1 MNKIFKLITSI
12 SFLFFSINAAL
23 SEENFFNEALKM
35 YQNEKYEDARFMLE
49 RNIVFNPKDAKS
61 YLYLA
66 KIYNHEEDQNKE
78 EYNLETTLL
87 IEPNNEEAILMLMK
101 IALKKSNYSK
111 VNDLSQTFIKVC
123 KKLCDEN
130 NEIQKSLKNI
140 EPATMSLDQNLN
152 KILIIDFG
160 SQFTQL
166 IARRIR
172 ELGVFSEIVS
182 HKKIKIKHIDKSIK
196 GIILSGGPLNVYE
209 INKYSFD
216 KKIINLSI
224 PILGI
229 CFGHQILSKLNGGRV
244 KQSKHREFGLA
255 NIYKKNESLLIKNF
269 FNKQKSKKVWMSH
282 ADQVSKLPKNFK
294 VIASSTNSK
303 FAIVENKLNKFY
315 GIQFHPEVTHTENGK
330 KLISNFIF
338 LICKIKRNWSSKDQ
352 KIQLIKE
359 VKDQVGSEKVICALS
374 GGVDSS
380 VVAQLLNKAIGKKLY
395 CIFVNTGLLRKNEEV
410 QVVQTFKKRL
420 KINLIYV
427 NAEKEFLKK
436 LHNVSDPEK
445 KRKIIGNLFI
455 KIFERYA
462 KKIKNVKFL
471 AQGTLYPDLI
481 ESRSVTGSQTSKIK
495 SHHNVGGLPK
505 KMKLKLVEPL
515 KFLFKDEV
523 RKLGLELN
531 LNKDIISR
539 HPFPGPG
546 LAIRMPGLITNEKI
560 KILKEADYYFI
571 QALRDHGL
579 YHKIWQAYA
588 ALLPVKTVGV
598 MGDNRTYEYLC
609 LLRAITSEDGMTADF
624 YEFKKSFMETI
635 SNKIVNSIR
644 GINRVVYD
652 ITSKP
657 PSTIELE

>member
-1 MNKIFKLITSI
+1 
-12 SFLFFSINAAL
+12 
-23 SEENFFNEALKM
+23 
-35 YQNEKYEDARFMLE
+35 
-49 RNIVFNPKDAKS
+49 
-61 YLYLA
+61 
-66 KIYNHEEDQNKE
+66 
-78 EYNLETTLL
+78 
-87 IEPNNEEAILMLMK
+87 
-101 IALKKSNYSK
+101 
-111 VNDLSQTFIKVC
+111 
-123 KKLCDEN
+123 
-130 NEIQKSLKNI
+130 
-140 EPATMSLDQNLN
+140 MSLDQNLD

-172 ELGVFSEIVS
+172 ELGVFSEIIS
-182 HKKIKIKHIDKSIK
+182 HKKIKIKDVDVSIR
-196 GIILSGGPLNVYE
+196 GIILSGGPLNVDQ

-216 KKIINLSI
+216 KKIINSNI

-229 CFGHQILSKLNGGRV
+229 CFGHQMLSKLNGGKV

-255 NIYKKNESLLIKNF
+255 NIYKKNESLLTKNF
-269 FNKQKSKKVWMSH
+269 FNKQKFKKVWMSH

-294 VIASSTNSK
+294 VVASSTNSK
-303 FAIVENKLNKFY
+303 FAIVENKLKKFY

-420 KINLIYV
+420 KMNLIYV

-462 KKIKNVKFL
+462 KKIKSVKFL

-481 ESRSVTGSQTSKIK
+481 ESKSVTGSQTSKIK

-505 KMKLKLVEPL
+505 KMKLTLVEPL

-531 LNKDIISR
+531 LSKDIISR

-624 YEFKKSFMETI
+624 YEFKKSFMQTI

-652 ITSKP
+652 VTSKP

>member
-1 MNKIFKLITSI
+1 MN
-12 SFLFFSINAAL
+12 
-23 SEENFFNEALKM
+23 
-35 YQNEKYEDARFMLE
+35 
-49 RNIVFNPKDAKS
+49 
-61 YLYLA
+61 
-66 KIYNHEEDQNKE
+66 
-78 EYNLETTLL
+78 
-87 IEPNNEEAILMLMK
+87 
-101 IALKKSNYSK
+101 
-111 VNDLSQTFIKVC
+111 
-123 KKLCDEN
+123 
-130 NEIQKSLKNI
+130 
-140 EPATMSLDQNLN
+140 LDQNLN
-152 KILIIDFG
+152 KVLIIDFG

-166 IARRIR
+166 IARRVR
-172 ELGVFSEIVS
+172 ELGVFSDIVS
-182 HKKIKIKHIDKSIK
+182 HKKIKIKDINKSVK
-196 GIILSGGPLNVYE
+196 GIILSGGPLNVYQ

-216 KKIINLSI
+216 KKILGFNI
-224 PILGI
+224 PVLGI

-255 NIYKKNESLLIKNF
+255 NVFKKNSSLLTNNF
-269 FNKQKSKKVWMSH
+269 FGQKKSKQVWMSH
-282 ADQVSKLPKNFK
+282 ADQVSKLPNNFK
-294 VIASSTNSK
+294 VIASSSNSK
-303 FAIVENKLNKFY
+303 FAIVENKRKNYY
-315 GIQFHPEVTHTENGK
+315 GVQFHPEVTHTENGK

-338 LICKIKRNWSSKDQ
+338 LICKIKKNWSSKDQ
-352 KIQLIKE
+352 KKQLIQDVRK
-359 VKDQVGSEKVICALS
+359 QVGNNKVICALS

-395 CIFVNTGLLRKNEEV
+395 CIFVNTGLLRKNEET
-410 QVVQTFKKRL
+410 QVVKTFKKRL

-427 NAEKEFLKK
+427 NAEKEFLSK
-436 LHNVSDPEK
+436 LKNVSDPEK

-481 ESRSVTGSQTSKIK
+481 ESKSVTGSQTSKIK

-505 KMKLKLVEPL
+505 KMNLKLVEPL

-531 LNKDIISR
+531 LSKEIISR

-546 LAIRMPGLITNEKI
+546 LAIRMPGVITKEKI
-560 KILKEADYYFI
+560 KILKEADNYFI
-571 QALRDHGL
+571 QALKDDGL

-624 YEFKKSFMETI
+624 YEFKKSFMQKI

-652 ITSKP
+652 VTSKP

>member
-1 MNKIFKLITSI
+1 
-12 SFLFFSINAAL
+12 
-23 SEENFFNEALKM
+23 
-35 YQNEKYEDARFMLE
+35 
-49 RNIVFNPKDAKS
+49 
-61 YLYLA
+61 
-66 KIYNHEEDQNKE
+66 
-78 EYNLETTLL
+78 
-87 IEPNNEEAILMLMK
+87 
-101 IALKKSNYSK
+101 
-111 VNDLSQTFIKVC
+111 
-123 KKLCDEN
+123 
-130 NEIQKSLKNI
+130 
-140 EPATMSLDQNLN
+140 MSLNQSLN

-172 ELGVFSEIVS
+172 EFGVFSEIIS
-182 HKKIKIKHIDKSIK
+182 HKKIKNKNINNTVK

-209 INKYSFD
+209 LKKYSFD
-216 KKIINLSI
+216 KKIIQRGI

-229 CFGHQILSKLNGGRV
+229 CFGHQILSKINGGKV
-244 KQSKHREFGLA
+244 KQSKNREFGLA
-255 NIYKKNESLLIKNF
+255 NIFKKKDSLITKNF
-269 FNKQKSKKVWMSH
+269 FKGKRSVKVWMSH
-282 ADQVSKLPKNFK
+282 ADEVSKLPKNFT
-294 VIASSTNSK
+294 VIASSVNSK
-303 FAIVENKLNKFY
+303 FAMVENKSKNFY
-315 GIQFHPEVTHTENGK
+315 GVQFHPEVTHTENGRT
-330 KLISNFIF
+330 IIRNFIF
-338 LICKIKRNWSSKDQ
+338 LICKIKKNWSAKNQ
-352 KIQLIKE
+352 KIKLINE
-359 VKDQVGSEKVICALS
+359 VKNQVGNNKVICALS

-395 CIFVNTGLLRKNEEV
+395 CIFVNTGLLRKNEEK
-410 QVVQTFKKRL
+410 QVISTFKKKL

-427 NAEKEFLKK
+427 NAEKEFLRK
-436 LHNVSDPEK
+436 LKNISDPEK

-481 ESRSVTGSQTSKIK
+481 ESKSVTGSQTSKIK

-505 KMKLKLVEPL
+505 KMKLNLVEPL

-523 RKLGLELN
+523 RNLGLELH
-531 LNKDIISR
+531 LSKEIISR

-546 LAIRMPGLITNEKI
+546 LAIRMPGIITREKI
-560 KILKEADYYFI
+560 NILKEADNYFI
-571 QALRDHGL
+571 QALKDNNL

-624 YEFKKSFMETI
+624 YEFKKSFIQEI

>member
-1 MNKIFKLITSI
+1 
-12 SFLFFSINAAL
+12 
-23 SEENFFNEALKM
+23 
-35 YQNEKYEDARFMLE
+35 
-49 RNIVFNPKDAKS
+49 
-61 YLYLA
+61 
-66 KIYNHEEDQNKE
+66 
-78 EYNLETTLL
+78 
-87 IEPNNEEAILMLMK
+87 
-101 IALKKSNYSK
+101 
-111 VNDLSQTFIKVC
+111 
-123 KKLCDEN
+123 
-130 NEIQKSLKNI
+130 
-140 EPATMSLDQNLN
+140 MSLEKNLN

-172 ELGVFSEIVS
+172 ESGVFSEIIS
-182 HKKIKIKHIDKSIK
+182 HKKIKNKNIDNSIK
-196 GIILSGGPLNVYE
+196 GIILSGGPLNVYQ

-216 KKIINLSI
+216 KKIIENQI

-229 CFGHQILSKLNGGRV
+229 CFGHQILSKLNGGKV
-244 KQSKHREFGLA
+244 KQSKYREFGLA
-255 NIYKKNESLLIKNF
+255 NIHKKKESVLTKNF
-269 FNKQKSKKVWMSH
+269 FNSKNTNKVWMSH
-282 ADQVSKLPKNFK
+282 ADQVSKLPKNFH
-294 VIASSTNSK
+294 VIASSQNSK
-303 FAIVENKLNKFY
+303 FAIIENIKKNFY
-315 GIQFHPEVTHTENGK
+315 GVQFHPEVTHTENGK
-330 KLISNFIF
+330 KLINNFIF
-338 LICKIKRNWSSKDQ
+338 SICKIKRNWSPKDQ
-352 KIQLIKE
+352 KIKLIE
-359 VKDQVGSEKVICALS
+359 EIREFVGNKKVICALS

-395 CIFVNTGLLRKNEEV
+395 CIFVNTGLLRKNEEI
-410 QVVQTFKKRL
+410 QVVKTFKKKL

-427 NAEKEFLKK
+427 NAEKEFLRK
-436 LHNVSDPEK
+436 LANISDPER

-455 KIFERYA
+455 KIFEKYA

-481 ESRSVTGSQTSKIK
+481 ESKSVTGSQTSKIK

-531 LNKDIISR
+531 LNKEIISR

-546 LAIRMPGLITNEKI
+546 LAIRMPGIITKQKI
-560 KILKEADYYFI
+560 EILKEADHYFI
-571 QALRDHGL
+571 NALKEHNL

-624 YEFKKSFMETI
+624 YEFKKSFIQEI

-652 ITSKP
+652 VTSKP

>member
-1 MNKIFKLITSI
+1 
-12 SFLFFSINAAL
+12 
-23 SEENFFNEALKM
+23 
-35 YQNEKYEDARFMLE
+35 
-49 RNIVFNPKDAKS
+49 
-61 YLYLA
+61 
-66 KIYNHEEDQNKE
+66 
-78 EYNLETTLL
+78 
-87 IEPNNEEAILMLMK
+87 
-101 IALKKSNYSK
+101 
-111 VNDLSQTFIKVC
+111 
-123 KKLCDEN
+123 
-130 NEIQKSLKNI
+130 
-140 EPATMSLDQNLN
+140 MSLDTSLE

-160 SQFTQL
+160 SQFNQL
-166 IARRIR
+166 IERRIR
-172 ELGVFSEIVS
+172 EIGIFSEIVS
-182 HKKIKIKHIDKSIK
+182 HKKIKNKDIINSVK

-216 KKIINLSI
+216 KKIIENKI
-224 PILGI
+224 PVLGI
-229 CFGHQILSKLNGGRV
+229 CFGHQILSKLNGGKV

-255 NIYKKNESLLIKNF
+255 NIYKKKDSLLTKNF
-269 FNKQKSKKVWMSH
+269 FTRKKMIKVWMSH
-282 ADQVSKLPKNFK
+282 ADQVSKLPKNFS
-294 VIASSTNSK
+294 VIASSQNSK
-303 FAIVENKLNKFY
+303 FAIVENKLKKFY
-315 GIQFHPEVTHTENGK
+315 GVQFHPEVTHTENGK

-338 LICKIKRNWSSKDQ
+338 EICKIKKNWSSKDQ
-352 KIQLIKE
+352 KIKLIKE
-359 VKDQVGSEKVICALS
+359 VRNQVSGSKVICALS

-380 VVAQLLNKAIGKKLY
+380 VVAQLLNKAIGKNLY
-395 CIFVNTGLLRKNEEV
+395 CIFVNTGLLRKNEEK
-410 QVVQTFKKRL
+410 QVISTFKKKL
-420 KINLIYV
+420 KMNLIYV
-427 NAEKEFLKK
+427 NAEKEFIKK
-436 LHNVSDPEK
+436 LKNISDPEK

-481 ESRSVTGSQTSKIK
+481 ESKSVTGSQTSKIK

-531 LNKDIISR
+531 LSKEIISR

-546 LAIRMPGLITNEKI
+546 LAIRMPGIITKEKI
-560 KILKEADYYFI
+560 NILKEADHYFI
-571 QALRDHGL
+571 QALRDHNL

-624 YEFKKSFMETI
+624 YEFKKSFIQEI

-652 ITSKP
+652 VTSKP

>member
-1 MNKIFKLITSI
+1 
-12 SFLFFSINAAL
+12 
-23 SEENFFNEALKM
+23 
-35 YQNEKYEDARFMLE
+35 
-49 RNIVFNPKDAKS
+49 
-61 YLYLA
+61 
-66 KIYNHEEDQNKE
+66 
-78 EYNLETTLL
+78 
-87 IEPNNEEAILMLMK
+87 
-101 IALKKSNYSK
+101 
-111 VNDLSQTFIKVC
+111 
-123 KKLCDEN
+123 
-130 NEIQKSLKNI
+130 
-140 EPATMSLDQNLN
+140 MSLDQNLN

-172 ELGVFSEIVS
+172 ELGVYSEIAS
-182 HKKIKIKHIDKSIK
+182 HKKIKIKDIDKSIK
-196 GIILSGGPLNVYE
+196 GIILSGGPLNVYQ

-255 NIYKKNESLLIKNF
+255 NIYKKNESLLTKNF
-269 FNKQKSKKVWMSH
+269 FNKKRLKKVWMSH
-282 ADQVSKLPKNFK
+282 ADQVSKLPKDFK
-294 VIASSTNSK
+294 VVASSTNSK
-303 FAIVENKLNKFY
+303 FAIVENKHKKFY

-338 LICKIKRNWSSKDQ
+338 LVCKIKRNWSSKDQ

-395 CIFVNTGLLRKNEEV
+395 CIFVNTGLLRKDEEA

-420 KINLIYV
+420 RMNLIYV

-531 LNKDIISR
+531 LSQDIISR

-546 LAIRMPGLITNEKI
+546 LAIRMPGIITNEKI

-571 QALRDHGL
+571 KALRDHGL

-624 YEFKKSFMETI
+624 YEFKKSFMQII

-652 ITSKP
+652 VTSKP

>member
-1 MNKIFKLITSI
+1 
-12 SFLFFSINAAL
+12 
-23 SEENFFNEALKM
+23 
-35 YQNEKYEDARFMLE
+35 
-49 RNIVFNPKDAKS
+49 
-61 YLYLA
+61 
-66 KIYNHEEDQNKE
+66 
-78 EYNLETTLL
+78 
-87 IEPNNEEAILMLMK
+87 
-101 IALKKSNYSK
+101 
-111 VNDLSQTFIKVC
+111 
-123 KKLCDEN
+123 
-130 NEIQKSLKNI
+130 
-140 EPATMSLDQNLN
+140 MSLDQNLN
-152 KILIIDFG
+152 KIIIIDFG

-172 ELGVFSEIVS
+172 ELGVFSEIIS
-182 HKKIKIKHIDKSIK
+182 HKKIKLKDIDKTTK
-196 GIILSGGPLNVYE
+196 GIILSGGPLNVYQM
-209 INKYSFD
+209 NKYSFD
-216 KKIINLSI
+216 KKIIDLNI

-255 NIYKKNESLLIKNF
+255 NIFKKNDSLLTKNF
-269 FNKQKSKKVWMSH
+269 FNKYNSKKVWMSH

-294 VIASSTNSK
+294 VIAASVNSK
-303 FAIVENKLNKFY
+303 FAIVENKIKKFY
-315 GIQFHPEVTHTENGK
+315 GVQFHPEVTHTENGK
-330 KLISNFIF
+330 KIISNFVF

-352 KIQLIKE
+352 KIQLIQE
-359 VKDQVGSEKVICALS
+359 VKEQVGSNKVICALS

-395 CIFVNTGLLRKNEEV
+395 CIFVNTGLLRKNEEL
-410 QVVQTFKKRL
+410 QVVQTFKRRL

-436 LHNVSDPEK
+436 LKNVTDPER

-455 KIFERYA
+455 EIFDRYA

-531 LNKDIISR
+531 LSKDIISR

-546 LAIRMPGLITNEKI
+546 LAIRMPGLITKEKI

-571 QALRDHGL
+571 QALRDYGL

-657 PSTIELE
+657 PSTIELEKFYNYKLAL

>member
-1 MNKIFKLITSI
+1 
-12 SFLFFSINAAL
+12 
-23 SEENFFNEALKM
+23 
-35 YQNEKYEDARFMLE
+35 
-49 RNIVFNPKDAKS
+49 
-61 YLYLA
+61 
-66 KIYNHEEDQNKE
+66 
-78 EYNLETTLL
+78 
-87 IEPNNEEAILMLMK
+87 
-101 IALKKSNYSK
+101 
-111 VNDLSQTFIKVC
+111 
-123 KKLCDEN
+123 
-130 NEIQKSLKNI
+130 
-140 EPATMSLDQNLN
+140 MSLDQNLD

-172 ELGVFSEIVS
+172 ELRVFCEIIS
-182 HKKIKIKHIDKSIK
+182 HKKIKNSTINEKTK

-216 KKIINLSI
+216 EKILENNI

-229 CFGHQILSKLNGGRV
+229 CFGHQILSKISGGRV

-255 NIYKKNESLLIKNF
+255 NIYKRRSSLLTKNYF
-269 FNKQKSKKVWMSH
+269 KRNKFKKVWMSH
-282 ADQVSKLPKNFK
+282 ADQVSKLPKNFQ
-294 VIASSTNSK
+294 VVASSKNSN
-303 FAIVENKLNKFY
+303 FAIVENRLKKFF
-315 GIQFHPEVTHTENGK
+315 GVQFHPEVTHTENGK
-330 KLISNFIF
+330 KIISNFLF
-338 LICKIKRNWSSKDQ
+338 LICKIKKNWSPKDQ
-352 KIQLIKE
+352 KIKLIK
-359 VKDQVGSEKVICALS
+359 VIKGQVGSNKVICALS

-395 CIFVNTGLLRKNEEV
+395 CIFVNTGLLRKNEEI
-410 QVVQTFKKRL
+410 QVVKTFKKRL
-420 KINLIYV
+420 KMNLIYV
-427 NAEKEFLKK
+427 NAEKEFISK
-436 LHNVSDPEK
+436 LNNVSDPEK

-455 KIFERYA
+455 KVFERYS

-481 ESRSVTGSQTSKIK
+481 ESKSVTGSQTSKIK

-505 KMKLKLVEPL
+505 KMKLELVEPL

-531 LNKDIISR
+531 LNKEIISR

-546 LAIRMPGLITNEKI
+546 LAIRMPGIITKDKI
-560 KILKEADYYFI
+560 EILKEADDYFI
-571 QALRDHGL
+571 RGLKEYGL
-579 YHKIWQAYA
+579 YDKIWQAYA

-624 YEFKKSFMETI
+624 YEFKKSFMQLI
-635 SNKIVNSIR
+635 SNRIVNSIR

>member
-1 MNKIFKLITSI
+1 
-12 SFLFFSINAAL
+12 
-23 SEENFFNEALKM
+23 
-35 YQNEKYEDARFMLE
+35 
-49 RNIVFNPKDAKS
+49 
-61 YLYLA
+61 
-66 KIYNHEEDQNKE
+66 
-78 EYNLETTLL
+78 
-87 IEPNNEEAILMLMK
+87 
-101 IALKKSNYSK
+101 
-111 VNDLSQTFIKVC
+111 
-123 KKLCDEN
+123 
-130 NEIQKSLKNI
+130 
-140 EPATMSLDQNLN
+140 MSLDPNLD

-166 IARRIR
+166 IARRTR
-172 ELGVFSEIVS
+172 EFGIYCEIIS
-182 HKKIKIKHIDKSIK
+182 HHKTKNFDFNEKIK

-209 INKYSFD
+209 VNKYSFD
-216 KKIINLSI
+216 KKILKYNI
-224 PILGI
+224 PVLGI
-229 CFGHQILSKLNGGRV
+229 CFGHQILSKLNGGKV

-255 NIYKKNESLLIKNF
+255 NIFQKNKSILTTNF
-269 FNKQKSKKVWMSH
+269 FNKKNLTEVWMSH
-282 ADQVSKLPKNFK
+282 ADQITKLPKNFK
-294 VIASSTNSK
+294 VIASSPNSE
-303 FAIVENKLNKFY
+303 FAIVQHKTQSLF
-315 GIQFHPEVTHTENGK
+315 GVQFHPEVTHTKNGK
-330 KLISNFIF
+330 KIISNFIF
-338 LICKIKRNWSSKDQ
+338 LICKMKKNWFVKDQ
-352 KIQLIKE
+352 KIKLIQE
-359 VKDQVGSEKVICALS
+359 IQNQVGSNKVICALS

-380 VVAQLLNKAIGKKLY
+380 VVAQLLNKAIGKNLY

-410 QVVQTFKKRL
+410 QVVETFKKKL
-420 KINLIYV
+420 KMNLIYV
-427 NAEKEFLKK
+427 NAEKEFILKLK
-436 LHNVSDPEK
+436 NITDQEK

-481 ESRSVTGSQTSKIK
+481 ESKSVTGSQTSKIK

-505 KMKLKLVEPL
+505 KMKLNLIEPL

-523 RKLGLELN
+523 RNLGLELK
-531 LNKDIISR
+531 LDREIISR

-546 LAIRMPGLITNEKI
+546 LAIRIPGLITNEKV
-560 KILKEADYYFI
+560 KILKEADFYFI
-571 QALRDHGL
+571 ESLKEHGL
-579 YHKIWQAYA
+579 YDKIWQAYA

-624 YEFKKSFMETI
+624 YDFKKSFMQKI